1 MRSTLKLAACLALEL
16 LATSLMQ
23 MAAQTPSTPT
33 MPTFYA
39 RRDYPGPRDG
49 QIEVADTNGDGIPD
63 LVINGEGSIV
73 VMFGN
78 GDGTFRSGPSSKTS
92 VFGILGFAL
101 ADLNGD
107 GVMDAVVTGS
117 QYNGTSVGVGVS
129 LGNGDGTFQT
139 GTYYQIGPTYAPGSG
154 TGFIVAPVVGDFNGD
169 GIQDI
174 VAAGQGGVWVLTGT
188 GGGVF
193 NPGVLTVPLA
203 AGPLTVLASDFNG
216 DKKLDLVIT
225 LQGSGFVVLLGN
237 GNGTFQTP
245 AAFPQPAETN
255 YIAVGSLIE
264 GGPPSIVLASSN
276 VLYLYF
282 GNGAGAFL
290 GPYKLDTPE
299 NGGAVVIGDVNGDGI
314 PDIVSAGV
322 YILFGTG
329 GGEFTKSLYYPI
341 WGSFYPFGANSI
353 VLGDLRNNGL
363 TDIITSGGGVSVLLS
378 KGKGIFEDG
387 IWTYVTGGA
396 GCAAKGDFNGDGRP
410 DLAINNTNGS
420 SSQGISILLGT
431 GKAAAPFTAGTSI
444 TLPGAGCQVTVDVN
458 GDGIL
463 DLLVPVNGTVNTYLG
478 NGDGTFTLKSTTP
491 TPSGGFLVLG
501 DFNHDGKPDFATS
514 GNLMALGNG
523 DGTFQNPTDIMAS
536 PPDSFSGIA
545 SGDINNDGWTDLVL
559 TSNTF
564 PLDAN
569 VVVLL
574 NNHKGGFAQVP
585 ANFGALTVQPIL
597 ADLNGNGDLDLVVL
611 ASESGEA
618 FIYLGDGKGGFTFDQ
633 SLQGPVIDTPGA
645 IMVADVNGDGIPDV
659 GVLASDTLLVYL
671 GEGDTIASYAAPFSV
686 GTGPSPGSILVEN
699 LHGQSKAADLPDIV
713 IPDLSG
719 GVAVLLNLTQ

>member
-1 MRSTLKLAACLALEL
+1 MKHLHNTLKLAAFLALNF
-16 LATSLMQ
+16 
-23 MAAQTPSTPT
+23 AAIAATPT

-39 RRDYPGPRDG
+39 RRDYSAASDG
-49 QIEVADTNGDGIPD
+49 QVIVGDTNGDGIPD
-63 LVINGEGSIV
+63 LVINGSGTID

-78 GDGTFRSGPSSKTS
+78 GDGTFRPGPNSYTS
-92 VFGILGFAL
+92 VAGIAAFAL
-101 ADLNGD
+101 ADVNGD
-107 GVMDAVVTGS
+107 GIVDVVVSGGL
-117 QYNGTSVGVGVS
+117 YNGAASGIGVS
-129 LGNGDGTFQT
+129 LGNGDGTFQR
-139 GTYYQIGPTYAPGSG
+139 GTFYQAGSG
-154 TGFIVAPVVGDFNGD
+154 ANLINPVIGDFNGD
-169 GIQDI
+169 GILD
-174 VAAGQGGVWVLTGT
+174 VVTVGNGGVWLFTGQ

-193 NPGVLTVPLA
+193 NPGVMTTPQA
-203 AGPLTVLASDFNG
+203 ASPLTVAAADLNG

-225 LQGSGFVVLLGN
+225 LQGSGFVILFGN

-245 AAFPQPAETN
+245 AAFPKPADTPF
-255 YIAVGSLIE
+255 IAVGPLTK
-264 GGPPSIVLASSN
+264 GGPPSIVLAVGN

-282 GNGAGAFL
+282 GNGAGVFSR
-290 GPYKLDTPE
+290 PYKIDTPV
-299 NGGAVVIGDVNGDGI
+299 NGAAVAIGDVNGDGI

-322 YILFGTG
+322 YIFFGIG
-329 GGEFTKSLYYPI
+329 GGKFSEPYYHPI
-341 WGSFYPFGANSI
+341 WGSAGPIGASAMT
-353 VLGDLRNNGL
+353 LADLRNNGR
-363 TDIITSGGGVSVLLS
+363 TDIITNGSGISVLLNE
-378 KGKGIFEDG
+378 GEGAFEEG
-387 IWTYVTGGA
+387 IWTNVTGGA
-396 GCAAKGDFNGDGRP
+396 GCAVKGDFNGDGRP
-410 DLAINNTNGS
+410 DLAVNNTNGS

-431 GKAAAPFTAGTSI
+431 GKATAPFKAGTSI
-444 TLPGAGCQVTVDVN
+444 ALAGAECQVTVDVN
-458 GDGIL
+458 GDGKL
-463 DLLVPVNGTVNTYLG
+463 DLLVPVNGAVNTYLG

-501 DFNHDGKPDFATS
+501 DFNHDGKVDFATS

-559 TSNTF
+559 TSNIF
-564 PLDAN
+564 PIDAN

-574 NNHKGGFAQVP
+574 NNHKGGFAQEST
-585 ANFGALTVQPIL
+585 NFGALTVQPIL

-611 ASESGEA
+611 SSVSGAA

-633 SLQGPVIDTPGA
+633 YLQGPVVNTPGA

-671 GEGDTIASYAAPFSV
+671 GEGGTSASYAAPFGV

-719 GVAVLLNLTQ
+719 GVTVLLNLTP